1 MKKLPFILFVLVL
14 FSTNPVWSDQL
25 DLAQVSAEA
34 NWLVHFDYDQFNGS
48 TISKLVSEELA
59 KSDVEAEIA
68 KFVEIF
74 SFHPLKDIQ
83 GITLYGRD
91 DDPETAL
98 VIIEGQFERAT
109 LLDLLDQAQN
119 HQIIP
124 YETFDIHSW
133 LTDKN
138 EMAYGAFFTDHTVLL
153 ASRFNSVQQ
162 GLSVLSGTQ
171 ENAQMRGQ
179 FTLIQPT
186 QQGEFFQVAATDF
199 SHMVQDDNA
208 PYVLKNT
215 RELNLA
221 VGEWQGN
228 LFFNFSCD
236 VAEAQRAVNVANLFK
251 GIFAVTALVFEKK
264 LPEVTQFAQD
274 VQIVSHANIV
284 NVSAAIDSQKVISY
298 IKIVQLLQE
307 IKK

>member
-1 MKKLPFILFVLVL
+1 MKKALLVL
-14 FSTNPVWSDQL
+14 FVCVWLTNSAWSDQL

-59 KSDVEAEIA
+59 KPDVEAEIA

-74 SFHPLKDIQ
+74 SFHPLNDIR

-91 DDPETAL
+91 DDPEKAL
-98 VIIEGQFERAT
+98 VIIKGQFERAT
-109 LLDLLDQAQN
+109 LLGLLDQAQN

-138 EMAYGAFFTDHTVLL
+138 EMAYGAFFTDNTVLL
-153 ASRFNSVQQ
+153 ASRLNSVQQ
-162 GLSVLSGTQ
+162 GLSVLGGTL
-171 ENAQMRGQ
+171 ENAQVRGQ

-199 SHMVQDDNA
+199 SHMVQDDDA

-228 LFFNFSCD
+228 LFFDFTCD

-274 VQIVSHANIV
+274 VQIVSEGNIV
-284 NVSAAIDSQKVISY
+284 YVSASINSQKVISY
-298 IKIVQLLQE
+298 IKILQLLQE